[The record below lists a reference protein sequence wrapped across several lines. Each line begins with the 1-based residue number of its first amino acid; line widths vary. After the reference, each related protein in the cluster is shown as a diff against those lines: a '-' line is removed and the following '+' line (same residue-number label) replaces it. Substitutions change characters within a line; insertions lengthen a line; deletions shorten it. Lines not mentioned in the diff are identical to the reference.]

1 MAIPKWTDERTETL
15 TSLVDDESPVS
26 QATVASAAESLE
38 TTARS
43 VSSKLRKMGYEVEL
57 AATANKRTYTEAQ
70 EAELADF
77 VNDNSGRYTY
87 AEIAAMVLD
96 GEFSPKSIQGK
107 LLSMELTGKVKPTVR
122 EAAARTYSEEE
133 EATVL
138 EMIGDGAFVE
148 DIADALGKSINSI
161 RGKALSLSRTHGIS
175 MPKQRESHAKAKT
188 DALEA
193 LGDITNM
200 TVEDIA
206 DAIGKTVRGV
216 KTMLTHRGLLCSNYD
231 GAKKAAQAAAK
242 REAATA

>member
-1 MAIPKWTDERTETL
+1 MANSIPKWTDERTDTL
-15 TSLVDDESPVS
+15 TSLVGDKSPVS
-26 QATVASAAESLE
+26 QATVTQAAKDLE
-38 TTARS
+38 TTPRS
-43 VSSKLRKMGYEVEL
+43 VSSKLRKMGFEVEL
-57 AATANKRTYTEAQ
+57 AAKANTRAYTEAQ

-87 AEIAAMVLD
+87 GEIAAMVFD

-107 LLSMELTGKVKPTVR
+107 LLSMELTEAVKPTVR
-122 EAAARTYSEEE
+122 EAAARTYSDSE

-138 EMIGDGAFVE
+138 EMIGNGDFVE

-161 RGKALSLSRTHGIS
+161 RGKALSLSRTHGVS

-193 LGDITNM
+193 LGNVADM
-200 TVEDIA
+200 SVEDIA

-216 KTMLTHRGLLCSNYD
+216 KTMLTHRSISCANYD
-231 GAKKAAQAAAK
+231 GAKKSAAAAAK
-242 REAATA
+242 RATA

>member
-1 MAIPKWTDERTETL
+1 MANSIPKWTDDRTETL
-15 TSLVDDESPVS
+15 TQLVGKESPVT
-26 QATVASAAESLE
+26 QTTVASTAIDLE
-38 TTARS
+38 TTPRS

-57 AATANKRTYTEAQ
+57 AAKANTRAYTESQ
-70 EAELADF
+70 ETELADF
-77 VNDNSGRYTY
+77 VNNNSGRYTY
-87 AEIAAMVLD
+87 GEIAAMVFD

-107 LLSMELTGKVKPTVR
+107 LLSMELTEQVKPTVR
-122 EAAARTYSEEE
+122 EAAARTYSESE

-138 EMIGDGAFVE
+138 EMIGNGAFVE

-175 MPKQRESHAKAKT
+175 MPKQRESHAKVKT

-193 LGDITNM
+193 LGNVSDM

-216 KTMLTHRGLLCSNYD
+216 KTMLTHRAISCSNYD
-231 GAKKAAQAAAK
+231 GIKKAAQAAAK
-242 REAATA
+242 RATA

>member
-1 MAIPKWTDERTETL
+1 MANSIPKWTDDRTETL
-15 TSLVDDESPVS
+15 TKLVGKESPVT
-26 QATVASAAESLE
+26 QTTVASTAIDLE
-38 TTARS
+38 TTPRS

-57 AATANKRTYTEAQ
+57 AAKANTRAYTESQ
-70 EAELADF
+70 ETELADF
-77 VNDNSGRYTY
+77 VNNNSGRYTY
-87 AEIAAMVLD
+87 GEIAAMVFD

-107 LLSMELTGKVKPTVR
+107 LLSMELTEQVKPTVR
-122 EAAARTYSEEE
+122 EAAARTYSESE

-138 EMIGDGAFVE
+138 EMIGNGAFVE

-175 MPKQRESHAKAKT
+175 MPKQRESHAKVKT

-193 LGDITNM
+193 LGNVSDM

-216 KTMLTHRGLLCSNYD
+216 KTMLTHRAISCSNYD
-231 GAKKAAQAAAK
+231 GIKKAAQAAAK
-242 REAATA
+242 RATA